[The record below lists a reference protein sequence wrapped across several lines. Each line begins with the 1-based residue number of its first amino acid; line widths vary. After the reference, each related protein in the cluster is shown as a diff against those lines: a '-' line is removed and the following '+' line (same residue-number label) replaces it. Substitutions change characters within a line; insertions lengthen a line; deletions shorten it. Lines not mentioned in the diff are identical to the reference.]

1 MALTLI
7 VSPQTASATKDEVE
21 LPMLDA
27 AISQDL
33 DLTLST
39 GRRYHGPRLKI
50 SGEMTAC
57 PPFLMSCRSLRPTY
71 SMAVALQC
79 KKADSLLGPVVP

>member
-50 SGEMTAC
+50 NGAMTGARH
-57 PPFLMSCRSLRPTY
+57 F
-71 SMAVALQC
+71 
-79 KKADSLLGPVVP
+79 